1 MRASRLFVAILVL
14 VAIVVLPGHIAL
26 AQAPPP
32 DPTRSLPDKVERG
45 ATFDVIVNFTCPADD
60 FNGINLRDTA
70 PDGWNVTVDQMWC
83 DPDADGAEVFEGN
96 QARLVWIG
104 PYFLPEDENFTA
116 KYEVTVPCG
125 ASLGNHS
132 FSVDYPAEN
141 MLRWK
146 TGDLSTINS
155 TIITGDYVLEVI
167 GPTINFAPTS
177 IDFYGA
183 VNGTN
188 PQDQTLELWSS
199 TSCWLN
205 WNVTDDANY
214 TVTGRDWLSENG
226 ENITSG
232 NCNYTEHSFVVLS
245 VNTSGMPE
253 GEYFANITINSSEAN
268 NPQEIVPVT
277 LHMSVTDV
285 LEAHVNFVGRG
296 EAPDDRWIEPFEV
309 WLFNPGTTQVV
320 WQGNRT
326 TNNTGWFNISDV
338 PVGTYDIGIKN
349 WTCLSEVVPVT
360 VSEGAGGL
368 VDFGTTREGDANND
382 DWVTMA
388 DLSTTL
394 LGWGTQEGDSAYSI
408 HYDFNRDGWVTMADL
423 SVALS
428 NWGQYGDL
436 VG

>member
-14 VAIVVLPGHIAL
+14 VAIVVLPVHLAL

-45 ATFDVIVNFTCPADD
+45 ETFDVIVNFTCPADD
-60 FNGINLRDTA
+60 FNGISLRDTA
-70 PDGWNVTVDQMWC
+70 PDGWNVTVDKVWC
-83 DPDADGAEVFEGN
+83 TPNADGAELEGDN
-96 QARLVWIG
+96 QARLAWIG

-116 KYEVTVPCG
+116 KYKVTVPCN
-125 ASLGNHS
+125 ASPTNYS
-132 FSVDYPAEN
+132 FSVNYPLET
-141 MLRWK
+141 MFRWK
-146 TGDLSTINS
+146 IGGLGNISMTN
-155 TIITGDYVLEVI
+155 ITGPYVLEVI
-167 GPTINFAPTS
+167 DPTINFAPTS

-188 PQDQTLELWSS
+188 PQNQSLELWSS
-199 TSCWLN
+199 TPCMLN
-205 WNVTDDANY
+205 WSLSDDADY
-214 TVTGRDWLSENG
+214 EGTDWLSESPTNG
-226 ENITSG
+226 SCTDVQ
-232 NCNYTEHSFVVLS
+232 HSFVALS
-245 VNTSGMPE
+245 VNSSNMSE
-253 GEYFANITINSSEAN
+253 GEHFANITINASEAN
-268 NPQEIVPVT
+268 NPQEIIPVT

-320 WQGNRT
+320 WQGVRT

-338 PVGTYDIGIKN
+338 VVGTYDIGIKN

-423 SVALS
+423 SVTLG
-428 NWGQYGDL
+428 NWGQCGDL